1 MLFNE
6 LVLMRLFYFENFFFL
21 MRIAAIPTIDNV
33 AINPLVIAIEPPHP
47 PFPSGL
53 TVFAV
58 AVTIHSS
65 EKLPSSVVTVMV
77 TCPTSIAVT
86 SPVELTEIIVGLL
99 LDQVTFL
106 LVALLGVMVAT
117 NVSEISTGKDKV
129 LLLSDTPVTGMTASV
144 TVTIAVPLTSLSRV
158 EVAVMVAV
166 PTAIPVTVPLLT
178 VAMLLLLLV
187 QVTLEE
193 PVSTV
198 TLRAIDCDTA
208 IVGVEGD
215 NVMVFG
221 AVTGVPPP
229 NGSASVY

>member
-21 MRIAAIPTIDNV
+21 MRIAAIPTADKA

-47 PFPSGL
+47 PFPSG
-53 TVFAV
+53 VIDF
-58 AVTIHSS
+58 
-65 EKLPSSVVTVMV
+65 
-77 TCPTSIAVT
+77 
-86 SPVELTEIIVGLL
+86 G
-99 LDQVTFL
+99 
-106 LVALLGVMVAT
+106 
-117 NVSEISTGKDKV
+117 
-129 LLLSDTPVTGMTASV
+129 V
-144 TVTIAVPLTSLSRV
+144 TVTVAVPVTSLFRV

-166 PTAIPVTVPLLT
+166 PTATPVTTPLAT

-215 NVMVFG
+215 NVIVFG
-221 AVTGVPPP
+221 AVLVDPP
-229 NGSASVY
+229 NGSASVYGVEGL